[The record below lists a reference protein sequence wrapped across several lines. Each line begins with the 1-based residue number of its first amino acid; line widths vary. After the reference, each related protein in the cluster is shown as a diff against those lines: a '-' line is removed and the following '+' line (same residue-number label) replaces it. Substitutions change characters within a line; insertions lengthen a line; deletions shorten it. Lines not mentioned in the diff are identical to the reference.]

1 MSDPIAIERSSRT
14 APCNLCNEPHFELI
28 SRTDR
33 RSDPLKT
40 VICRNCGLVS
50 HESIPSDEEVDA
62 YYATEY
68 RNDYHGEHA
77 PSAHRIIRAWEG
89 AQWLL
94 NLIRP
99 YVPSGSKVFEVGAG
113 IGFNVKAFELD
124 GYSASGIEPGHGF
137 QQFSRQSL
145 RAKISR
151 DSLSDQPKLPRYN
164 FVLLVHVIE
173 HFNSPRQAL
182 QHIHNMLEPEG
193 RLYVECPNLSEPHAA
208 PSKLFHFAH
217 IYNFTPET
225 LVALAE
231 SCGFQVTACL
241 TEQHGRALRYVFQKS
256 DDCELKVQSDS
267 YAKTV
272 ARLKRFS
279 DFTYHARP
287 RYLMHRISRD
297 IRFAS
302 NHCFAKARVKRLL
315 GKMQQGS
322 ANEKEAA
329 LFRSNRPATASH

>member
-1 MSDPIAIERSSRT
+1 MSDPIATERSSRT
-14 APCNLCNEPHFELI
+14 APCNLCHETHFELI
-28 SRTDR
+28 SRRDR

-50 HESIPSDEEVDA
+50 HESIPSDKEVDA

-94 NLIRP
+94 NLLRP

-137 QQFSRQSL
+137 QQFSRQAL
-145 RAKISR
+145 KAKIGR
-151 DSLSDQPKLPRYN
+151 ESLSDQPQVPRYD

-182 QHIHNMLEPEG
+182 QHIHKILEPNG
-193 RLYVECPNLSEPHAA
+193 RLYVECPNLAEPHAA

-225 LVALAE
+225 LVSLAQ

-241 TEQHGRALRYVFQKS
+241 TEQQGRALRYVFQKS
-256 DDCELKVQSDS
+256 EHSKLKTQPEA
-267 YAKTV
+267 YAKTM
-272 ARLKRFS
+272 ASLNRFS

-287 RYLMHRISRD
+287 RYVMHRIRRD

-302 NHCFAKARVKRLL
+302 NHCFAKVRVKRLL
-315 GKMQQGS
+315 KRMQQGS
-322 ANEKEAA
+322 EQKKAAA
-329 LFRSNRPATASH
+329 LIPGNRPATASH